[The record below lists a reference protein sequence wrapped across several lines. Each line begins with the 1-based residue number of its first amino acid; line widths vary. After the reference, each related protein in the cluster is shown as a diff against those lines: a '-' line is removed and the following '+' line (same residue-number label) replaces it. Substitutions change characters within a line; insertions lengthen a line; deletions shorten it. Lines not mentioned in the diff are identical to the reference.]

1 MALNRQS
8 RPAPPQRILMTTD
21 TVGGVWSYSIDL
33 AQHLCAGG
41 ATVLL
46 ASMGRRANGS
56 QLKEAEA
63 VDGLELVD
71 SEFPLE
77 WTPEV
82 THSALA
88 EASRWLMELSRRFRP
103 DIVHLNDYV
112 HGSVG
117 WDVPALIVA
126 HSCVFSW
133 WLSVHGCL
141 PPPEW
146 QDYARRLRRGISSAS
161 AVVAPSRWMAKSLQ
175 DLYGCDPNKLTVI
188 PNFSDLKPTPKPK
201 RPEIFAAGRFWD
213 TAKNLQMLDQIA
225 PGVKWPIRI
234 AGDLAHDNQ
243 NRAIPE
249 FVTVEGFLP
258 RVEIAERLA
267 ACSIFAHPAKYEPFG
282 LAVLE
287 AARNRCALVL
297 SDIPS
302 LRELWDESALFAP
315 PDDAKAWT
323 DALQHLI
330 DCPAACH
337 EYGRRALERSRPFSV
352 AEAGKQYT
360 RLYLSVISGYGQ
372 STPFSA
378 WAS

>member
-33 AQHLCAGG
+33 AQYLCAGG

-82 THSALA
+82 THAALA

-117 WDVPALIVA
+117 WDVPAIIVA

-146 QDYARRLRRGISSAS
+146 QNYERRLRRGIASAS

-175 DLYGCDPNKLTVI
+175 
-188 PNFSDLKPTPKPK
+188 
-201 RPEIFAAGRFWD
+201 
-213 TAKNLQMLDQIA
+213 Q
-225 PGVKWPIRI
+225 
-234 AGDLAHDNQ
+234 
-243 NRAIPE
+243 
-249 FVTVEGFLP
+249 
-258 RVEIAERLA
+258 
-267 ACSIFAHPAKYEPFG
+267 
-282 LAVLE
+282 
-287 AARNRCALVL
+287 
-297 SDIPS
+297 
-302 LRELWDESALFAP
+302 
-315 PDDAKAWT
+315 
-323 DALQHLI
+323 LI
-330 DCPAACH
+330 
-337 EYGRRALERSRPFSV
+337 
-352 AEAGKQYT
+352 
-360 RLYLSVISGYGQ
+360 
-372 STPFSA
+372 
-378 WAS
+378 